1 MKKVGLL
8 KSLAFLLL
16 INIPIWVFVILLTYS
31 KYQSLLFQTI
41 AFAFVFVS
49 FTTIVTF
56 ILLVVNR
63 IIQAG
68 KLKLTLAVIML
79 FVALCFTVSIL
90 AYQRLVNEGSMIADK
105 QCLKVNPLIIQRKN
119 SYVKSMEIILA
130 KGSEI
135 DYMNELNKYM
145 DISNK
150 YVEEQKKW
158 LQEEKAFMNRI
169 DYKLFLP
176 SQVQTANQLQFDSR
190 EAEMK
195 STVAINKMFS
205 FPNDLEKQK
214 ELYNEVVTETKI
226 ANEANKKSDLLWKT
240 KPKFDLRI
248 RFIKFHPSKCSKEN
262 LNIPKVPDFFVPPK
276 PIQSGPISYFKT
288 TLRM

>member
-1 MKKVGLL
+1 MINKIKRWKLDFRKLVVPLDLLYFILLYTVSVSETFMYVSAFILAILNSVFLFTKMKKVGLL

-195 STVAINKMFS
+195 
-205 FPNDLEKQK
+205 
-214 ELYNEVVTETKI
+214 
-226 ANEANKKSDLLWKT
+226 
-240 KPKFDLRI
+240 
-248 RFIKFHPSKCSKEN
+248 
-262 LNIPKVPDFFVPPK
+262 
-276 PIQSGPISYFKT
+276 
-288 TLRM
+288 